1 MDHEGVVA
9 TWGTIV
15 LKWDSTMMFCN
26 LGYQLFDSVLV
37 IWSLNLDVCIV
48 RMAVS
53 AKLAF
58 VKGS

>member
-1 MDHEGVVA
+1 MVA